1 MTMWVSGK
9 MFMTTMRDSN
19 NYTAAVLLLSSSVYQ
34 KRQFKK
40 ASQTARAASYLVL
53 VGWAYGFGRNRAT

>member
-1 MTMWVSGK
+1 MHDHVVSGK

-40 ASQTARAASYLVL
+40 ASQTARAAS
-53 VGWAYGFGRNRAT
+53 